1 MLERSQSL
9 SLESRQPRA
18 GDIDRLRSVWT
29 PPGIGRAAPA
39 LAQHWKLIVGFTL
52 LVVAAVTAV
61 LPLMEPRYQVTAK
74 VLVRLGREL
83 SAPPTVT
90 AKEDSQEVITT
101 KRTEDLGSE
110 IEIMKSPQLIEQ
122 VVSGLGVDFFVA
134 EPPAKTLFQ
143 QLKRAVRQVFRFAH
157 DTMDRG
163 LVLLG
168 VRKPLSPF
176 QRVVLALQSG
186 FSVSE
191 VRNSDVITV
200 QLVTSD
206 PDAGVEV
213 LDKYLALYQAKH
225 REAYRLPKARE
236 FFAAEVDD
244 VRRQL
249 SETEDKAEEFKARN
263 RAWSVETQAGLLLK
277 SQQELEDTHAKTLAQ
292 IAELGSRIAE
302 LQRQQAALPPELKTT
317 HVDAHDPLVDELR
330 KKLGETEAQA
340 AQVGVMFGERS
351 SQIVGLRRQADELR
365 AAIRARSPVRRDQ
378 QTTAANPQLLDT
390 ERDIA
395 ASQAQL
401 IGLHQRAIEEEEQ
414 LQALG
419 RQLEKLNATEAKVRD
434 LERERARL
442 ERKYQVY
449 STGLENSRISDQ
461 LELAKISNVKI
472 ISQPVA
478 SLRPVWP
485 PLLLIFAGA
494 LIVGLGGS
502 ISFVLMRDALWPV
515 VRSGRDVE
523 ELLGLPLLAS
533 IADRRSLRL

>member
-9 SLESRQPRA
+9 SVGNRPRP
-18 GDIDRLRSVWT
+18 GDGVDQLRAVWA
-29 PPGIGRAAPA
+29 PPGIARAAPA
-39 LAQHWKLIVGFTL
+39 LAQHWKLIAGFTL
-52 LVVAAVTAV
+52 LVLLGVIAA

-122 VVSGLGVDFFVA
+122 VVNALGIDFFLA
-134 EPPAKTLFQ
+134 EPPATTLFQ
-143 QLKRAVRQVFRFAH
+143 KLKRAVRQVVRYAR
-157 DTMDRG
+157 DTMEKG

-168 VRKPLSPF
+168 MRKPLSPF
-176 QRVVLALQSG
+176 QRIVLGLQSG

-200 QLVTSD
+200 QLATSD
-206 PDAGVEV
+206 PAAGVEI
-213 LDKYLALYQAKH
+213 LNKYLALYQAKH

-249 SETEDKAEEFKARN
+249 AAAESKAERFKAQN
-263 RAWSVETQAGLLLK
+263 HAWSVASQAELLLK
-277 SQQELEDTHAKTLAQ
+277 SQQELDDTHGKTLAQ
-292 IAELGSRIAE
+292 IAEIETRLAE
-302 LQRQQAALPPELKTT
+302 LDRQRAALPPELQTT
-317 HVDAHDPLVDELR
+317 RIDAHDPLVDELR

-351 SQIVGLRRQADELR
+351 PQITGLRRQADELR

-390 ERDIA
+390 EREIA
-395 ASQAQL
+395 ASRTQLTGLRERAQ
-401 IGLHQRAIEEEEQ
+401 QEEEQ
-414 LQALG
+414 LQTLAQ
-419 RQLEKLNATEAKVRD
+419 QLQTLNATTITVRD
-434 LERERARL
+434 LERETARL

-461 LELAKISNVKI
+461 LELAKISNVKV

-478 SLRPVWP
+478 SLTPVWP

-494 LIVGLGGS
+494 FIVGLGGS
-502 ISFVLMRDALWPV
+502 VFFVLMRDALQPV
-515 VRSGRDVE
+515 VRSRLDVE
-523 ELLGLPLLAS
+523 DVLGLPVLAAIS
-533 IADRRSLRL
+533 DRRALR